1 MDDYL
6 RELEGAE
13 PIDHEE
19 RRRRRRLLAAIGVAG
34 LSLVTLG
41 TLTTGAL
48 FTDSQDLGA
57 NSFTTGT
64 LTLGLN
70 PTTAL
75 FSVANM
81 APGDSVARPLTVS
94 NAGTLGLRYAVTGT
108 ATDPDGKGLRDQL
121 AFSVYSGV
129 SAAACTAGTFTGGTL
144 LFGSTPLGA
153 SAAVFG
159 NPAQGAQ
166 AGDRALAAAASET
179 LCFVADLPLSTD
191 NTFQNAT
198 STVSFTFDAEQTK
211 NNP

>member
-6 RELEGAE
+6 RELEGA
-13 PIDHEE
+13 PTDPEE
-19 RRRRRRLLAAIGVAG
+19 RRRRRRLVAAIAVAG

-48 FTDSQDLGA
+48 FTDSEDLGA

-64 LTLGLN
+64 LVLGLN

-81 APGDSVARPLTVS
+81 APGDTVSKPLTVS
-94 NAGTLGLRYAVTGT
+94 NTGTLGLRYAVTGT
-108 ATDPDGKGLRDQL
+108 ATDPDAKGLRNQL
-121 AFSVYSGV
+121 DFTVYSGV
-129 SAAACTAGTFTGGTL
+129 SAANCTAGNLAAGTVL
-144 LFGSTPLGA
+144 YGPATLGA
-153 SAAVFG
+153 SSPVFG

-166 AGDRALAAAASET
+166 AGDRALGAAANEP
-179 LCFVADLPLSTD
+179 LCFVASLPLSTD
-191 NTFQNAT
+191 NTFQGAT
-198 STVSFTFDAEQTK
+198 TTVSFTFDAEQTK

>member
-1 MDDYL
+1 MDEYL
-6 RELEGAE
+6 RELSNESH
-13 PIDHEE
+13 PDPEE
-19 RRRRRRLLAAIGVAG
+19 RGRRRRLLGVLGIAG

-64 LTLGLN
+64 LVLGLN

-81 APGDSVARPLTVS
+81 APGDSVSRPLAVTD
-94 NAGTLGLRYAVTGT
+94 AGTLGLRYAVTAT
-108 ATDPDGKGLRDQL
+108 ATDPDTKALRDQL
-121 AFSVYSGV
+121 QFNVFSGV
-129 SAAACTAGTFTGGTL
+129 SAANCAAGITTGGTA
-144 LFGSTPLGA
+144 LFGPAPIGA

-166 AGDRALAAAASET
+166 PGDRTLLAAGSET
-179 LCFVADLPLSTD
+179 LCFVATLPLATD
-191 NTFQNAT
+191 NTFQNAAT
-198 STVSFTFDAEQTK
+198 TVSFTFAAEQTQ